1 MLTSVFSFVTEA
13 LEALKVT
20 HASCVTS
27 ESLETRLKERD
38 DAHQIALQHERDE
51 TARVKQ
57 ALARVTKE
65 KNDAESALKEKTLAL
80 ADTEKHLRL
89 AETRLEEL
97 RVKPTEWQRELRQIN
112 QEMAGKCLL

>member
-1 MLTSVFSFVTEA
+1 M
-13 LEALKVT
+13 

-38 DAHQIALQHERDE
+38 DAHQTALQHERDE
-51 TARVKQ
+51 TNRVKQ

-65 KNDAESALKEKTLAL
+65 KTDAESALKEKTLTL
-80 ADTEKHLRL
+80 ADTEKHLQL

-97 RVKPTEWQRELRQIN
+97 RVKPAEWQRELCEIN
-112 QEMAGKCLL
+112 QDLAGKYLV